1 MVYIRGG
8 SQRQGVLSSGGGGVQ
23 QGNQTGREV
32 TFQSDGVNGL
42 GLDDGAGM

>member
-1 MVYIRGG
+1 M
-8 SQRQGVLSSGGGGVQ
+8 LSSGGGGGVQ